1 MVGENSQDGRRGNHS
16 CGRGG
21 VVVSRNRGWVLVTI
35 GRGPGEQEKRGDW
48 MLELTSR
55 TQSRNTNPLLESV
68 LEEGVKS
75 RAEGRGESRDQSRS
89 K

>member
-1 MVGENSQDGRRGNHS
+1 MVGENSQDGRRGNRS

-21 VVVSRNRGWVLVTI
+21 VVTRNRALVLVTI
-35 GRGPGEQEKRGDW
+35 GRCPGEQGKRGDW